1 MREEG
6 RSFDALMGSACLTWL
21 VYAGFVFAR
30 ASGRT
35 AAQLAILGFAFVIV
49 ARLLLAGSHF

>member
-1 MREEG
+1 
-6 RSFDALMGSACLTWL
+6 MGVACLTWL